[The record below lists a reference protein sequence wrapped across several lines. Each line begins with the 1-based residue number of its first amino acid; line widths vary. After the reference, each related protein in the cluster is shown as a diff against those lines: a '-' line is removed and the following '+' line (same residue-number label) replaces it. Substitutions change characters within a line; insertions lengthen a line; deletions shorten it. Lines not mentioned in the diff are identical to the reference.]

1 MPRQAETC
9 GSTSSCSGT
18 CADASPDRVFA
29 VRLGTQNRFDAG
41 VAGLPGAEEEADLEP
56 RFMGCPASWI
66 DDPAHVGVDPIQE
79 ATVTGERA
87 HHVCEEHFV
96 AELEPQG
103 HLPLIVDDST
113 PVLPA

>member
-9 GSTSSCSGT
+9 GSTASCSGT

-29 VRLGTQNRFDAG
+29 VRLRTQNRYDAG
-41 VAGLPGAEEEADLEP
+41 VAGLPGAEKEADLEP
-56 RFMGCPASWI
+56 RFIGRPAARI
-66 DDPAHVGVDPIQE
+66 DDPAHVGGHPIQE
-79 ATVTGERA
+79 ATVKGESA